1 MSRDFPAAVPHG
13 AIEALTE
20 RLFVVHGGIRLKGI
34 LRISRNMAILRDG
47 DALTLVNPIRLDAEG
62 EAALERLGSVERILR
77 LGAMHGIDD
86 PYYKHRFGA
95 EFWCQVG
102 GGIYPDPPIDRPL
115 DEQTVL
121 PFPDAELFCFGGT
134 REPEAALLLREGPGV
149 LLTCDAVQ
157 HYADYGH
164 HNLAARLTMPL
175 IGFSKTTLLGPI
187 WLKAMTPAG
196 GSLRGEFE
204 RLLELDF
211 DALLAAHGTWLPA
224 GAKAGVRR
232 AVKRA
237 FDR

>member
-62 EAALERLGSVERILR
+62 EAALERLGTVKRILR

-102 GGIYPDPPIDRPL
+102 GGIY
-115 DEQTVL
+115 
-121 PFPDAELFCFGGT
+121 
-134 REPEAALLLREGPGV
+134 
-149 LLTCDAVQ
+149 
-157 HYADYGH
+157 
-164 HNLAARLTMPL
+164 
-175 IGFSKTTLLGPI
+175 
-187 WLKAMTPAG
+187 PAG

-232 AVKRA
+232 AVATMEGLRQQLFTGGRRFTRDEMNA
-237 FDR
+237 R